1 MSESQQ
7 INHCDDLRKLPV
19 EELDNAL
26 SEMGVEAESIK
37 KMARWE
43 KVNLLRDLK
52 TQQKQDSQQN
62 QDSH

>member
-1 MSESQQ
+1 MSEKPQ
-7 INHCDDLRKLPV
+7 INHSDDLRKLSV

-37 KMARWE
+37 KMTRWE
-43 KVNLLRDLK
+43 KVSKVRDLYS
-52 TQQKQDSQQN
+52 QQKQDSQQN